1 MESSGPKKGRNWYS
15 AMGILFIVSGLIVIV
30 RDAILW
36 NEFVFDFL
44 LDSEINSAK
53 VSFGMFGFGS
63 FLLVFGMRRRIVQ

>member
-1 MESSGPKKGRNWYS
+1 VSSGSERKGRNWYS

-63 FLLVFGMRRRIVQ
+63 FLLVFGMRKRIVQ

>member
-1 MESSGPKKGRNWYS
+1 MSSGSERKGRNWYS

-53 VSFGMFGFGS
+53 ISFGMLGFGS
-63 FLLVFGMRRRIVQ
+63 FLLVFGVRRKIVQ